1 MLQVQDL
8 MTRDVITLRPMEN
21 LRRVE
26 ALLRRGR
33 VRHLPVVDGGRLVGL
48 VTHRDLLAALAR
60 GGGAATEPAV
70 WAIDAMTR
78 DVRTVRPETS
88 LREALELML
97 KNKFGCLPVVDAAGS
112 LVGIVTESDL
122 VRFCGELV
130 VGLDRR
136 SEAAEYE
143 C

>member
-8 MTRDVITLRPMEN
+8 MTRDVITLRPVDN
-21 LRRVE
+21 LRRVD

-48 VTHRDLLAALAR
+48 VTHRDLLAAAAR
-60 GGGAATEPAV
+60 GREEPAV
-70 WAIDAMTR
+70 WAMDAMTR
-78 DVRTVRPETS
+78 DPTTVRPDSS

-97 KNKFGCLPVVDAAGS
+97 RNKFGCLPVVDAGGA
-112 LVGIVTESDL
+112 LVGILTESDL

-130 VGLDRR
+130 RGLDRR